1 MASHR
6 PYRPGLGI
14 EAALTEIEMNRGTQY
29 DAAVVDAC
37 LRLFHM
43 KGYQL
48 APSMSSVLRNY
59 SRRACYAGVPTNHHL
74 LEGAVMSEYS

>member
-14 EAALTEIEMNRGTQY
+14 EAALAEIEMNRGTLY

-43 KGYQL
+43 KGYRL
-48 APSMSSVLRNY
+48 AR
-59 SRRACYAGVPTNHHL
+59 
-74 LEGAVMSEYS
+74 